1 MKPGTDS
8 REQTAARAERE
19 LADPGEP
26 ELAPPV
32 PAGALA
38 AHAARAAEDER
49 SAPDGRRSRRDGIA
63 EILGLAWPVMGSQIL
78 LSLTGLADRMMVG
91 RLAEGDT
98 AAVPLAAIGYASQLF
113 FLIQST
119 LIAVGLACVALMARA
134 IGAGRPRR
142 ARDAFAASVQIAG
155 GVTLLYSAGIYLA
168 GEPILVLL
176 GAEPAVIEMALPY
189 LHLTLAAA
197 LLLAVS
203 LMVESALRADRD
215 PRTPMFVAVG
225 VTFVKI
231 GLNAVFIFGLW
242 GSPRLGVVGAGLATL
257 LSQALGL
264 LLFVAVLARTRRD
277 APTGLRIR
285 DLARANPSAGEVVRI
300 SLPSIAERI
309 VLNLGLLSFFWI
321 LSRWYGTLAVAVY
334 TVGIALLSF
343 SWIPGTGYAQA
354 CATLVGQALGAE
366 RLKEASRV
374 SRRSVW
380 LAIGTAIPLGG
391 LCAWWR
397 RPLAQLFTDDASVID
412 ALGPFMLTLAFAQPF
427 LQLHFTLAGAHKG
440 AGDTVTPLVAA
451 LIGNW
456 AVRIPVAILVAGWLE
471 ADVVW
476 VWIALIFDHLTRS
489 IHLGASFLSGR
500 WRKTRLAIGGAEG
513 PRSDLSPRRGS

>member
-1 MKPGTDS
+1 M
-8 REQTAARAERE
+8 
-19 LADPGEP
+19 
-26 ELAPPV
+26 
-32 PAGALA
+32 
-38 AHAARAAEDER
+38 
-49 SAPDGRRSRRDGIA
+49 
-63 EILGLAWPVMGSQIL
+63 
-78 LSLTGLADRMMVG
+78 
-91 RLAEGDT
+91 
-98 AAVPLAAIGYASQLF
+98 
-113 FLIQST
+113 
-119 LIAVGLACVALMARA
+119 
-134 IGAGRPRR
+134 
-142 ARDAFAASVQIAG
+142 
-155 GVTLLYSAGIYLA
+155 
-168 GEPILVLL
+168 
-176 GAEPAVIEMALPY
+176 
-189 LHLTLAAA
+189 
-197 LLLAVS
+197 
-203 LMVESALRADRD
+203 
-215 PRTPMFVAVG
+215 
-225 VTFVKI
+225 
-231 GLNAVFIFGLW
+231 
-242 GSPRLGVVGAGLATL
+242 VGAGLATL

-354 CATLVGQALGAE
+354 CATLV
-366 RLKEASRV
+366 V